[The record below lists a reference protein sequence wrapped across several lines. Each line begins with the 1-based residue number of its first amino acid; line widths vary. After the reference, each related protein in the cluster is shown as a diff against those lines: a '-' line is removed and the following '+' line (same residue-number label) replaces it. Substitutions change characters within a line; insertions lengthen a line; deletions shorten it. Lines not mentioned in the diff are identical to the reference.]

1 MYLMWDMRERGD
13 FKIISKFLTCTV
25 GKTEL

>member
-13 FKIISKFLTCTV
+13 LKMTSKFLTCTV